1 MQLPKFNLK
10 PSLEDVGSMTT
21 CNGSKRITTG
31 CSRFAQEGSGMNT
44 YLHTVL
50 LLVSGVTEG
59 LLRYAVPSGPRSTK
73 QSRYAAITVFFIV
86 LTRSTLLTPLD
97 AYYCLFITPF
107 VCTAAKGAAPETS
120 SL

>member
-10 PSLEDVGSMTT
+10 PSLEDVGSRQRATAV
-21 CNGSKRITTG
+21 NVLLPDV
-31 CSRFAQEGSGMNT
+31 SRFAQEGSGMNT

-97 AYYCLFITPF
+97 AYCLFITPF

>member
-97 AYYCLFITPF
+97 AYCLFITPF